1 MKLLKYI
8 LIVQLSCFC
17 RAFQNSSTQTA
28 PTEVN
33 VTANG
38 NNTHLQETLSNAPL
52 VQHLSGKRCSWT
64 LRLPANGSRD
74 PVPLTSASVD
84 VLAEQICRDLNCGG
98 VYRVNRS
105 SLAPN
110 SSCFHRCSYRERRL
124 HNCSVMQG
132 GNCTVISA
140 AVCGH
145 QAVRLAGS
153 SDRCAGRVEVWRDGR
168 WGTVCDDGWDL
179 KDAAVVCAQLGCGF
193 ALSVSGQGGSFPPG
207 TGPVL
212 LDELN
217 CTGREQNLWSCPA
230 AQNESDC
237 GHKEDAGVVCS
248 EMRAVRLSGGL
259 DRCSGKVEIHRNG
272 SWGTVCD
279 NCWNKDMAS
288 MICSMLHCGSQ
299 ATQFSQFVPP
309 LAHSNGTK
317 WFYQCWSYQSLW
329 QCKEIFNRPHLCASS
344 KASGVVCNGSLG
356 FASVTTDST
365 SVATSWTT
373 GSTVVT
379 EAVDSFFS
387 SPELLITISVCL
399 LLLVFLITNTVL
411 CCHYR
416 QRHAFLVQQSRSNPR
431 SLSSENH
438 HNNYQEAVNLVKVT
452 ANPPQT
458 ADSQRYRTDVNP
470 LMRPPGLDRLSEE
483 GPEST
488 AELAADFLGY
498 NGVPVDPQYARVSKI
513 SVDSFET
520 SSTSSGEC
528 YENVTSGYTN
538 VTPHPEPGQS
548 SVGIF
553 NPLYSRQKTNQQSS
567 DEDDGHLYSPRFT
580 VFTTNVRPQLSSFKG
595 VQRSLEAIK
604 TLPFGEVTA
613 AFMAEDIV
621 LMEESGQE
629 VRRSQRLQLD
639 ARKRFDSLSQH
650 QTSQH
655 ASCF

>member
-1 MKLLKYI
+1 MAYSYSEEEYSPSDED
-8 LIVQLSCFC
+8 VQ
-17 RAFQNSSTQTA
+17 SSTE
-28 PTEVN
+28 TESAAASVR
-33 VTANG
+33 NG
-38 NNTHLQETLSNAPL
+38 SGSVCHDSPRAAHTGADALLHRVRGGRKGRDEPL
-52 VQHLSGKRCSWT
+52 VHHLSGNRCSWT
-64 LRLPANGSRD
+64 LRLPGNGSRH

-84 VLAEQICRDLNCGG
+84 VLVEQICRDLNCGG

-105 SLAPN
+105 SSASN
-110 SSCFHRCSYRERRL
+110 SSCFHRCSYRDRRL

-132 GNCTVISA
+132 GNCAVISA

-145 QAVRLAGS
+145 QAVRLAGGP
-153 SDRCAGRVEVWRDGR
+153 DRCAGRVEVWRDGR

-230 AQNESDC
+230 AQSESDC

-288 MICSMLHCGSQ
+288 IVCSMLNCGSQ
-299 ATQFSQFVPP
+299 PAQFSQFVPP
-309 LAHSNGTK
+309 LAHNNGTK
-317 WFYQCWSYQSLW
+317 WFYQCRSHQSLW
-329 QCKEIFNRPHLCASS
+329 QCKEFFNRPHLCASS

-356 FASVTTDST
+356 FPSVTTAVT
-365 SVATSWTT
+365 SVETSWTT
-373 GSTVVT
+373 GSTAVT

-387 SPELLITISVCL
+387 NPELLSSISVSL

-416 QRHAFLVQQSRSNPR
+416 RRHAFLVQQTRSNPQ
-431 SLSSENH
+431 SVSSENH

-458 ADSQRYRTDVNP
+458 DDSQRYRTDVNP
-470 LMRPPGLDRLSEE
+470 LVRPPGLDRLCEE

-488 AELAADFLGY
+488 AEPAAHFLGY
-498 NGVPVDPQYARVSKI
+498 NGVPVEPQYARVSKI
-513 SVDSFET
+513 SIDSFET

-538 VTPHPEPGQS
+538 VIPDPEAGQS
-548 SVGIF
+548 SAGVF
-553 NPLYSRQKTNQQSS
+553 NPLYSRQKANQQSS
-567 DEDDGHLYSPRFT
+567 DEDEDDSLYSP
-580 VFTTNVRPQLSSFKG
+580 VSP
-595 VQRSLEAIK
+595 
-604 TLPFGEVTA
+604 
-613 AFMAEDIV
+613 D
-621 LMEESGQE
+621 
-629 VRRSQRLQLD
+629 
-639 ARKRFDSLSQH
+639 
-650 QTSQH
+650 
-655 ASCF
+655 

>member
-1 MKLLKYI
+1 VKRFKYLIITDTTCLSKTDQFTPTVKL
-8 LIVQLSCFC
+8 
-17 RAFQNSSTQTA
+17 N
-28 PTEVN
+28 
-33 VTANG
+33 
-38 NNTHLQETLSNAPL
+38 LSNFKNDPL

-84 VLAEQICRDLNCGG
+84 VLAEQICQDLNCGG

-105 SLAPN
+105 SSAPN

-145 QAVRLAGS
+145 QAVRLAGG

-309 LAHSNGTK
+309 LAHNNGTK

-356 FASVTTDST
+356 FASATTDST

-373 GSTVVT
+373 
-379 EAVDSFFS
+379 AVDSFFS

-458 ADSQRYRTDVNP
+458 AVSSDPRHLWTQLSSVDSASVDTDYEQFDPSSDPSVTLSTFRNSQRYRTDVNP

-483 GPEST
+483 GESP
-488 AELAADFLGY
+488 FGY

-538 VTPHPEPGQS
+538 VIPHPEPGQS

-553 NPLYSRQKTNQQSS
+553 NPLHSRQKTNQQSS
-567 DEDDGHLYSPRFT
+567 DEDDGHLYSP
-580 VFTTNVRPQLSSFKG
+580 VSP
-595 VQRSLEAIK
+595 
-604 TLPFGEVTA
+604 
-613 AFMAEDIV
+613 D
-621 LMEESGQE
+621 
-629 VRRSQRLQLD
+629 
-639 ARKRFDSLSQH
+639 
-650 QTSQH
+650 
-655 ASCF
+655 